1 MTARFVRALSPLQQR
16 AVPVVLASRSAAEA
30 AERVGVSKRT
40 VRRWLADDTFA
51 EAVRDAGR
59 AAARQAATQL
69 LGAQQRAVAT
79 LVAALDDA
87 AGAVRVRAASVL
99 LEAGRLAVGDDLAER
114 VEALERR
121 DGRWSGMHVVV

>member
-30 AERVGVSKRT
+30 AERLGCSERT
-40 VRRWLADDTFA
+40 VRRWLTDEAFT
-51 EAVRDAGR
+51 EAVKDAGR
-59 AAARQAATQL
+59 AAARQAAASL
-69 LGAQQRAVAT
+69 LGAQRRAVSA
-79 LVAALDDA
+79 LVAALDDP

-121 DGRWSGMHVVV
+121 DGRWSGMHVV